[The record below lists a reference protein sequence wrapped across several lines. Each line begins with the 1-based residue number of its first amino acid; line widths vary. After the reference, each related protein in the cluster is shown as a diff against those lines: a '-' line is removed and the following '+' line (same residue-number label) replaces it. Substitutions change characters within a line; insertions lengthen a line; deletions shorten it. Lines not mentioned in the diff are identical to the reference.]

1 MRWIKRFLSKEFW
14 EDVSES
20 DMRKRQ
26 GFGLSIITAIIYGV
40 SFFVVPWAQ
49 NHPMEWSLIWGG
61 PYLFALLVLLYG

>member
-20 DMRKRQ
+20 DMRKTE
-26 GFGLSIITAIIYGV
+26 GILFSILVMIAYVI
-40 SFFVVPWAQ
+40 SLFVIPWAQ
-49 NHPMEWSLIWGG
+49 NHIVEWSLIWGG